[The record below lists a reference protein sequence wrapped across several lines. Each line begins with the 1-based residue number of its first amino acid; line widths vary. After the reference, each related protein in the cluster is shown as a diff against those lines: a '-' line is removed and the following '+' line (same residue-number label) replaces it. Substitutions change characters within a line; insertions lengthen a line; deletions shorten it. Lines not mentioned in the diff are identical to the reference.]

1 MNRIASRVW
10 RSVVARCAQVQA
22 VRRTVAIITIGAL
35 GLTASAAASACGYH
49 VAIGGV
55 SVIHPTSIPVAV
67 AIHAAV
73 SEGRLTPLADVPAP
87 IALVRANGAM
97 RNFATALQSDA
108 SDLPPVAFVLV
119 EAHLWGRAVAGA
131 GKISFQAHAEGP
143 ASGDVIVVTGEPAL
157 AALLDGRLRW
167 DAAIASGLVVVAGPA
182 RERARVEGV
191 LARQFS

>member
-1 MNRIASRVW
+1 MKV
-10 RSVVARCAQVQA
+10 
-22 VRRTVAIITIGAL
+22 RTVPPRLALLLVAIGAL
-35 GLTASAAASACGYH
+35 GATASAAVSACGYH

-55 SVIHPTSIPVAV
+55 AVAHPSSIPVAV

-73 SEGRLTPLADVPAP
+73 REGRLAPLADAPAP
-87 IALVRANGAM
+87 LALVRANGAM

-119 EAHLWGRAVAGA
+119 EAHLWGRVVPGA
-131 GKISFQAHAEGP
+131 GPASWQAHADGP
-143 ASGDVIVVTGEPAL
+143 ASGDVVVVTGEAAL

-182 RERARVEGV
+182 EARAQVASA

>member
-1 MNRIASRVW
+1 MKM
-10 RSVVARCAQVQA
+10 
-22 VRRTVAIITIGAL
+22 RTVRSGRALLLVGVAAIGA
-35 GLTASAAASACGYH
+35 TVCVPASACGYDL
-49 VAIGGV
+49 AIGGV
-55 SVIHPTSIPVAV
+55 SAVHPSSIPVAV
-67 AIHAAV
+67 AIGAAV
-73 SEGRLTPLADVPAP
+73 SEGRLAPLVDAPTP
-87 IALVRANGAM
+87 IALIRANGAM
-97 RNFATALQSDA
+97 RNFAMALQSDT

-182 RERARVEGV
+182 QERARVEGV